1 MIDLDTELGI
11 LLFVGLFHPSE
22 LHMYVGLP
30 PLWSE
35 RRRYVVVQHD
45 AIQIGSK

>member
-22 LHMYVGLP
+22 RTLYVGTPTSL
-30 PLWSE
+30 E
-35 RRRYVVVQHD
+35 RQHD